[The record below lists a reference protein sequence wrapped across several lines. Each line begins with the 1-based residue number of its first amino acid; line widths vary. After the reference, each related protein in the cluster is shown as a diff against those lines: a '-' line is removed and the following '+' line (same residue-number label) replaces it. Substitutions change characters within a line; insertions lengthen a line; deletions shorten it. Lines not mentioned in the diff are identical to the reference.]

1 MLTDTKLRN
10 LKPRD
15 KLYKVNDREGLYVA
29 VTPAG
34 SISFRYNYSI
44 NGRQETITFGRYGV
58 GGITL
63 AEARELLGDAKKMV
77 AAGKSPAKEKARD
90 KARVKDA
97 ETFGAWAEKWLRGYQ
112 MADSTRDM
120 RRSVYERELKP
131 KFSNQKL
138 VEITHE
144 DLRALADAIVERGAP
159 ATAVHV
165 REIVLQVFRWAIER
179 GQKVENPAELV
190 RPTSIARFEPRDRAL
205 TPEEIGL
212 MYQYMERVG
221 TSPTNRAA
229 AKLLLLTMVRKSEL
243 TNATW
248 SEINF
253 SEALWTIPKE
263 RMKRRNPHLVFLS
276 QQALDIFIAMKT
288 FAGGSDFVLPSRY
301 DSDAPMSAATLNQ
314 VLTLTYKAAQKDGK
328 YRKKCKSSSHLLTF
342 LLLPSGYCCVNLHMG
357 LPHACNLSHSLS
369 HSHKEQKMTRTSSL
383 SHAIFAAL
391 ALSVTLP
398 ALAQT
403 NTPNIDQRQQNQQQR
418 IDQGVQSGALT
429 TREANRLD
437 KGQEHV
443 QNMEDKAK
451 SDGTVTAQERKR
463 LQQAENV
470 QSRHIYRQKHDRQ
483 HDFNHDGMN
492 ERAQRRQH
500 RR

>member
-10 LKPRD
+10 IKPRD
-15 KLYKVNDREGLYVA
+15 KLYKVNDRDGLYVA

-63 AEARELLGDAKKMV
+63 AEAREQLGHAKKMV

-120 RRSVYERELKP
+120 RRSVYARELKP
-131 KFSNQKL
+131 KFANQKL

-144 DLRALADAIVERGAP
+144 DLRALTDTIVERGAP

-165 REIVLQVFRWAIER
+165 REIVQNVYRWAIER
-179 GQKVENPAELV
+179 GQKVENPATLV
-190 RPTSIARFEPRDRAL
+190 RAASIARFEPRDRAL

-212 MYQYMERVG
+212 MYRYMERVG

-276 QQALDIFIAMKT
+276 QQALDIFIALKT

-301 DSDAPMSAATLNQ
+301 DSDAPMSAATINQ

-328 YRKKCKSSSHLLTF
+328 SLAKFGPHDLRRTASTLLHEAGYNTDWIEKCLAH
-342 LLLPSGYCCVNLHMG
+342 
-357 LPHACNLSHSLS
+357 
-369 HSHKEQKMTRTSSL
+369 EQKGVR
-383 SHAIFAAL
+383 AVYNKAEYREQRAAML
-391 ALSVTLP
+391 QDWADM
-398 ALAQT
+398 
-403 NTPNIDQRQQNQQQR
+403 IDEWT
-418 IDQGVQSGALT
+418 IG
-429 TREANRLD
+429 
-437 KGQEHV
+437 
-443 QNMEDKAK
+443 
-451 SDGTVTAQERKR
+451 
-463 LQQAENV
+463 
-470 QSRHIYRQKHDRQ
+470 SR
-483 HDFNHDGMN
+483 
-492 ERAQRRQH
+492 
-500 RR
+500 

>member
-1 MLTDTKLRN
+1 MAYTMLRN
-10 LKPRD
+10 LTPRD
-15 KLYKVNDREGLYVA
+15 KLYKVNDRDGLYVA

-34 SISFRYNYSI
+34 SFSFRYNYSI
-44 NGRQETITFGRYGV
+44 NGRQETITFGLWRW
-58 GGITL
+58 GITL
-63 AEARELLGDAKKMV
+63 AEARERLGEAKRMI
-77 AAGKSPAKEKARD
+77 ADGKSPGKEKARD
-90 KARVKDA
+90 KARVKGA

-120 RRSVYERELKP
+120 RRSVYTRELET
-131 KFSNQKL
+131 KFGNQKL
-138 VEITHE
+138 AEITHE
-144 DLRALADAIVERGAP
+144 DLRALTDTIVDRGAP

-276 QQALDIFIAMKT
+276 RQVMDILIALKMFS
-288 FAGGSDFVLPSRY
+288 GGSEYVLPSRY
-301 DSDAPMSAATLNQ
+301 DSDAPMSSATLNR
-314 VLTLTYKAAQKDGK
+314 VMTMTYKLAQKEGQPLAKFGPHDLRRTASTLLHEAG
-328 YRKKCKSSSHLLTF
+328 YNTNWIEKCLAH
-342 LLLPSGYCCVNLHMG
+342 
-357 LPHACNLSHSLS
+357 
-369 HSHKEQKMTRTSSL
+369 EQKGVRAVYNKAEYREQRASML
-383 SHAIFAAL
+383 QDWADM
-391 ALSVTLP
+391 
-398 ALAQT
+398 
-403 NTPNIDQRQQNQQQR
+403 IDEWKN
-418 IDQGVQSGALT
+418 
-429 TREANRLD
+429 
-437 KGQEHV
+437 
-443 QNMEDKAK
+443 
-451 SDGTVTAQERKR
+451 
-463 LQQAENV
+463 
-470 QSRHIYRQKHDRQ
+470 
-483 HDFNHDGMN
+483 
-492 ERAQRRQH
+492 
-500 RR
+500 

>member
-44 NGRQETITFGRYGV
+44 NGRQETLTFGRYGV

-63 AEARELLGDAKKMV
+63 AEAREQLSDAKKMV

-90 KARVKDA
+90 RARIKDA

-144 DLRALADAIVERGAP
+144 DLRALTDAIVERGAP
-159 ATAVHV
+159 ATAIHA
-165 REIVLQVFRWAIER
+165 REIVLLVFRWAIER

-212 MYQYMERVG
+212 MYQYIERVG
-221 TSPTNRAA
+221 TSPTIRAA

-248 SEINF
+248 GEISF
-253 SEALWTIPKE
+253 SEAVWTIPKE
-263 RMKRRNPHLVFLS
+263 RMKRRSPHLVFLS
-276 QQALDIFIAMKT
+276 RQALDIFIALKT

-301 DSDAPMSAATLNQ
+301 DSDAPMSSATLNQ
-314 VLTLTYKAAQKDGK
+314 VLTLTYKAAQRDGK
-328 YRKKCKSSSHLLTF
+328 SLTKFGPHDLRRTASTLLHEAGYNTDWIEKCLAH
-342 LLLPSGYCCVNLHMG
+342 
-357 LPHACNLSHSLS
+357 
-369 HSHKEQKMTRTSSL
+369 EQKGVRAVYNKAEYREQRAAMLQDWADMIDGWTAGRTS
-383 SHAIFAAL
+383 
-391 ALSVTLP
+391 
-398 ALAQT
+398 
-403 NTPNIDQRQQNQQQR
+403 
-418 IDQGVQSGALT
+418 
-429 TREANRLD
+429 
-437 KGQEHV
+437 
-443 QNMEDKAK
+443 
-451 SDGTVTAQERKR
+451 
-463 LQQAENV
+463 
-470 QSRHIYRQKHDRQ
+470 
-483 HDFNHDGMN
+483 
-492 ERAQRRQH
+492 
-500 RR
+500 